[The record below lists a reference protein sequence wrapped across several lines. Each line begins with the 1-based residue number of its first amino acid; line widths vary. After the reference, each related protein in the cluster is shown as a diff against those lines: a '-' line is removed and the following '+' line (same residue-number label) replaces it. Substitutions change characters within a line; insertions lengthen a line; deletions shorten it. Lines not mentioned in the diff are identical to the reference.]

1 MSLILEGRCGHPQ
14 SHPATHY
21 AREARGSY
29 VRATAPPAPN
39 PASLRCLR
47 CGTRAVYLPSVLSP
61 DNQYYASSSS
71 ITRLTAL
78 VGYFSI
84 LMENTDFETKAPY
97 APNRV
102 VFK

>member
-14 SHPATHY
+14 SHPATHH

-29 VRATAPPAPN
+29 VCATAPPVPS
-39 PASLRCLR
+39 PASLHCLR
-47 CGTRAVYLPSVLSP
+47 CGTCAVYLPSVLSP

-78 VGYFSI
+78 VG
-84 LMENTDFETKAPY
+84 
-97 APNRV
+97 
-102 VFK
+102 